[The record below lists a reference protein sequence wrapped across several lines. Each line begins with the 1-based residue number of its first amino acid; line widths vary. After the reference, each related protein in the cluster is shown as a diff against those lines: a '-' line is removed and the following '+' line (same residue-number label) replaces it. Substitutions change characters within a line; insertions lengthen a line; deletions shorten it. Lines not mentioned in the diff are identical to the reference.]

1 MSTPSCGLIKDKMIL
16 ASEMTDDDNDT
27 DTTVSSSIN
36 SVSPV
41 SSIDK
46 QLSSSCSMSTQKKE
60 INNNKDQQ
68 SPRRRSIFDT
78 YWEKSNSSSSIKD
91 DSCIDVSVSSPG
103 RSSSQQAAK
112 LQLSYLGI
120 YKFASHSPLISPKPA
135 TLSPISIGS
144 PDCVVLAPSSDSSH
158 PKSILRRHKS
168 YHKHISDHDEVG
180 NTPEIAP
187 PPFSDVSKSSSSRRR
202 SIFGD
207 IVLKKSE
214 CIKRH
219 SKVNFD
225 PTITVRECLGDGSF
239 NSQESWYQ
247 EDELQTF
254 MTETINVCV
263 SCVIMF
269 EYILILSCI
278 V

>member
-1 MSTPSCGLIKDKMIL
+1 MITTTPTVSTPSCGLIKDRMIV
-16 ASEMTDDDNDT
+16 SETTDDDNDT

-46 QLSSSCSMSTQKKE
+46 QLSSSCSSTNSG
-60 INNNKDQQ
+60 INNNTDQP

-91 DSCIDVSVSSPG
+91 DSCNDVSVSSPG
-103 RSSSQQAAK
+103 GRHSSSQQATK
-112 LQLSYLGI
+112 LQPSYLGI
-120 YKFASHSPLISPKPA
+120 YKFASHSPLIRPKPA

-144 PDCVVLAPSSDSSH
+144 SDCVVLAPSVSDLSH

-168 YHKHISDHDEVG
+168 FHKHISDHDESG
-180 NTPEIAP
+180 NTLDIAP
-187 PPFSDVSKSSSSRRR
+187 PPFSDVSKSSSSRR

-207 IVLKKSE
+207 IVSKSE
-214 CIKRH
+214 CMKRH

-225 PTITVRECLGDGSF
+225 PTITVRECLGDESF

-263 SCVIMF
+263 SYDIC
-269 EYILILSCI
+269 
-278 V
+278 

>member
-1 MSTPSCGLIKDKMIL
+1 MQRF
-16 ASEMTDDDNDT
+16 
-27 DTTVSSSIN
+27 
-36 SVSPV
+36 SPV

-46 QLSSSCSMSTQKKE
+46 QLSTSCSTNSG
-60 INNNKDQQ
+60 INNNKDQV

-78 YWEKSNSSSSIKD
+78 YWEKSNSFSSIKD
-91 DSCIDVSVSSPG
+91 DSCNDVSVSSPG

-112 LQLSYLGI
+112 LQPSYLGI

-135 TLSPISIGS
+135 TLSPISMGS
-144 PDCVVLAPSSDSSH
+144 PDCVVLTPSSDSSH

-168 YHKHISDHDEVG
+168 FHKHISDHDEVG
-180 NTPEIAP
+180 NTPDIAP
-187 PPFSDVSKSSSSRRR
+187 PPFSDVSKPSSQRR

-207 IVLKKSE
+207 IASKSE
-214 CIKRH
+214 MKRRH
-219 SKVNFD
+219 PSKVNFD
-225 PTITVRECLGDGSF
+225 PTITVRECLGDESF

-263 SCVIMF
+263 SYDIC
-269 EYILILSCI
+269 
-278 V
+278 

>member
-1 MSTPSCGLIKDKMIL
+1 MITIPTPTTSTPSCGLIKDRMIS
-16 ASEMTDDDNDT
+16 ASETTDDDNDT

-46 QLSSSCSMSTQKKE
+46 QLSSSCSIQPNSG
-60 INNNKDQQ
+60 INNDKDQQ

-91 DSCIDVSVSSPG
+91 DSCNDVSVSSPG
-103 RSSSQQAAK
+103 GRRSCSQQAAK
-112 LQLSYLGI
+112 LQPSYLGI
-120 YKFASHSPLISPKPA
+120 YKFASHSPLISPKPS

-144 PDCVVLAPSSDSSH
+144 PDCIVLAPSSDSSH

-168 YHKHISDHDEVG
+168 FHKHISDHDEVG
-180 NTPEIAP
+180 NTLDIAP
-187 PPFSDVSKSSSSRRR
+187 PPFSNVSKSSSSRR

-207 IVLKKSE
+207 IVSKSE
-214 CIKRH
+214 CMKRH
-219 SKVNFD
+219 PSVNFD

-263 SCVIMF
+263 SYDIC
-269 EYILILSCI
+269 
-278 V
+278 

>member
-1 MSTPSCGLIKDKMIL
+1 MITIPTPTVSTSACGLIKDKMI
-16 ASEMTDDDNDT
+16 ASETADDDNDT

-46 QLSSSCSMSTQKKE
+46 QLSSSCSTNSG

-78 YWEKSNSSSSIKD
+78 YWEKSNSSSVSIVKKD
-91 DSCIDVSVSSPG
+91 NDSCNDVSSPPG
-103 RSSSQQAAK
+103 RRNSSQQAAK
-112 LQLSYLGI
+112 LQPSYLGI
-120 YKFASHSPLISPKPA
+120 YKFASHSPLISPNPA

-144 PDCVVLAPSSDSSH
+144 PDCIVLAPSSDSSH

-168 YHKHISDHDEVG
+168 FHKHISDHDEVG
-180 NTPEIAP
+180 NTLDIAP
-187 PPFSDVSKSSSSRRR
+187 PPFSNVSKSSSSRR

-207 IVLKKSE
+207 IVSKSE
-214 CIKRH
+214 CMKRH
-219 SKVNFD
+219 PSVNFD

-263 SCVIMF
+263 SYDIC
-269 EYILILSCI
+269 
-278 V
+278 